1 MLCGQ
6 GFGFNVGIGV
16 LKSQVL
22 GEGGFETFDGGTLRV
37 VYDGFAERNGIVEA
51 L

>member
-1 MLCGQ
+1 MLCRQ
-6 GFGFNVGIGV
+6 GFGFNMGIGV

-22 GEGGFETFDGGTLRV
+22 GEGSFEAFDGGTLRV
-37 VYDGFAERNGIVEA
+37 IYDGFAERNGIVKT